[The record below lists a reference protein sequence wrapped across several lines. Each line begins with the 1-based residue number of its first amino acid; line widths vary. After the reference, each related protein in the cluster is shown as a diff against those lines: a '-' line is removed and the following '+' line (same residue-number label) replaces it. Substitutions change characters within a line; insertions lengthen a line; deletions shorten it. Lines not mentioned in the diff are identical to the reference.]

1 MTVSLTSD
9 NSCAKS
15 RATSPKKF
23 APNHQKFDR
32 LPQPPFFT
40 HPDTSTPKKNS
51 TMGASEARKRKRA
64 ELAITKEGDIV
75 AIAERAEKKAKLAA
89 EEASKAAST
98 ASTTAAATA
107 AAADVVEPSTTEP
120 KAKKA
125 KAKKEK
131 KPKKPTAETAVE
143 KRAKAKAELPAAA
156 DTDSPDAD
164 PTPEVD
170 SKSNPNKTPLPAA
183 EDKKHRF
190 IVFIGNLP
198 FHTTQKLLTAHFAPV
213 APTSIRLPF
222 PKETPTKCKGYAFL
236 EFEKYDRMKLCLAK
250 FHHSMF
256 EGRKLNVELTAGGGG
271 NTKARKEKLATRNGK
286 LDEERRNRS
295 EKEKEEGVKKKE
307 GKAEKGGK
315 SEVHP
320 SRRGRME

>member
-1 MTVSLTSD
+1 
-9 NSCAKS
+9 
-15 RATSPKKF
+15 
-23 APNHQKFDR
+23 
-32 LPQPPFFT
+32 
-40 HPDTSTPKKNS
+40 
-51 TMGASEARKRKRA
+51 MGASEARKRKRA
-64 ELAITKEGDIV
+64 DLAITKEGDIL
-75 AIAERAEKKAKLAA
+75 AIAERAEKKSKLAA
-89 EEASKAAST
+89 EEAS
-98 ASTTAAATA
+98 TTATVAS
-107 AAADVVEPSTTEP
+107 PPTTEP

-125 KAKKEK
+125 KKDK
-131 KPKKPTAETAVE
+131 KPPKPSASTAVE

-156 DTDSPDAD
+156 AADTDSPDAD
-164 PTPEVD
+164 PTPELPA
-170 SKSNPNKTPLPAA
+170 KSNPNKTPLPATA
-183 EDKKHRF
+183 AADDKKHRF

-198 FHTTQKLLTAHFAPV
+198 FHTSQKLLTTHFAPV

-307 GKAEKGGK
+307 GKTEKGEK

-320 SRRGRME
+320 SRRGRMG